1 MLDQVKQQL
10 NEFAAATVK
19 RARFYLNVRKKN
31 STKDLFNSLG
41 WEINTPKNK
50 LRLRFTG
57 MPYAGVV
64 DKGRRAG
71 KMPPISAIR
80 KWINDKPVKLRN
92 KKGQFIP
99 KTEQAI
105 DSAAYAI
112 ALKIKRK
119 GVKGSDFFTDAFN
132 DTFDKF
138 PQQLT
143 RNYSKSI
150 STIYKNT
157 FLNEFNRKIKR
168 K

>member
-1 MLDQVKQQL
+1 MLKQLQEHL
-10 NEFAAATVK
+10 NYFAGATVK

-41 WEINTPKNK
+41 WEINANTKGK

-71 KMPPISAIR
+71 KMPPVQAIR
-80 KWINDKPVKLRN
+80 KWINQKPVKLRN
-92 KKGQFIP
+92 KQGQFIP
-99 KTEQAI
+99 KTDANI
-105 DSAAYAI
+105 DRAAYAM

-119 GVKGSDFFTDAFN
+119 GIKGSNFFSDAFE
-132 DTFDKF
+132 DEFGKF
-138 PQQLT
+138 PKELT
-143 RNYSKSI
+143 RNYSKQVG
-150 STIYKNT
+150 TIYKDT
-157 FLNEFNRKIKR
+157 FLREFNRKIK

>member
-1 MLDQVKQQL
+1 MLKDLQPQL
-10 NEFAAATVK
+10 NEFAASVVK

-41 WEINTPKNK
+41 WDLLTPKNK
-50 LRLRFTG
+50 IRLRFTG
-57 MPYAGVV
+57 EPYAGVV
-64 DKGRRAG
+64 DKGRRPG
-71 KMPPISAIR
+71 KMPPIAAIK
-80 KWINDKPVKLRN
+80 KWINQKPVRLRN

-99 KTEQAI
+99 KTDSAV

-119 GVKGSDFFTDAFN
+119 GIKGSNFFSDAFE
-132 DTFDKF
+132 DSFQKF
-138 PQQLT
+138 PQELT
-143 RNYSKSI
+143 RNYSKTVSRL
-150 STIYKNT
+150 YKDT

>member
-1 MLDQVKQQL
+1 MLKQLQEQL
-10 NEFAAATVK
+10 NYFAGATVK

-41 WEINTPKNK
+41 WEINTNTKGK

-71 KMPPISAIR
+71 KMPPVQAIR
-80 KWINDKPVKLRN
+80 KWINQKPVKLRN
-92 KKGQFIP
+92 KQGQFIP
-99 KTEQAI
+99 KTDANI
-105 DSAAYAI
+105 DRAAYAM

-119 GVKGSDFFTDAFN
+119 GIKGSNFFSDAFE
-132 DTFDKF
+132 DEFGKF
-138 PQQLT
+138 PKELT
-143 RNYSKSI
+143 RNYSKQVGA
-150 STIYKNT
+150 IYKDT
-157 FLNEFNRKIKR
+157 FLREFNRKIK